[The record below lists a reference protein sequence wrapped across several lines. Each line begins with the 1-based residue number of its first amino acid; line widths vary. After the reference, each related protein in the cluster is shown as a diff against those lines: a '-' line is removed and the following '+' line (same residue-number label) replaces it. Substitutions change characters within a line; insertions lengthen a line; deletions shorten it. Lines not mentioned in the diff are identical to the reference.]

1 MILYILTLMIFICI
15 VFYNTYLNREPL
27 APPVVFALSIFTAC
41 FASVFYE
48 DFYCLDLGM
57 DTFLTIFCG
66 ILAFFCGY
74 IIYGI
79 YYKKNNRDMVLSIPR
94 TIPIT
99 INNKGYFIILI
110 INILTVVLTYNFLMN
125 TSSIYGGMSLS
136 ERIFSYRVSYM
147 FNKDLSPEELIPWYT
162 NVLHDISYASILWMG
177 YIWLVNINLLN
188 KKIDGRF
195 FLILGLYFLS
205 TLLSGGRANIVYVF
219 LALGIIFY
227 ILKMQTVKWTYS
239 FSMKQ
244 ILKSMIVGF
253 FGIVLFFLSTVA
265 IGRGDRIVDFDTFLD
280 ELYLG
285 AGVYIAAPIKLLDL
299 FITEEYLSDN
309 GMPVG
314 FYTFNHIFHWLGL
327 HLGIK
332 DWYQTADFGFRSV
345 NGVFLGNV
353 YTTFKPYYQDF
364 GLIGVVFL
372 SCLMGIIFS
381 YVYYRI
387 KYIRKS
393 SAYISQD
400 TWTVIYAFLF
410 YSIALAFFYNWF
422 YEYFFDLWF
431 LKMMIYFY
439 IVKKLL
445 IVSDNKCW

>member
-1 MILYILTLMIFICI
+1 
-15 VFYNTYLNREPL
+15 
-27 APPVVFALSIFTAC
+27 
-41 FASVFYE
+41 
-48 DFYCLDLGM
+48 
-57 DTFLTIFCG
+57 
-66 ILAFFCGY
+66 
-74 IIYGI
+74 
-79 YYKKNNRDMVLSIPR
+79 
-94 TIPIT
+94 
-99 INNKGYFIILI
+99 
-110 INILTVVLTYNFLMN
+110 
-125 TSSIYGGMSLS
+125 
-136 ERIFSYRVSYM
+136 
-147 FNKDLSPEELIPWYT
+147 
-162 NVLHDISYASILWMG
+162 
-177 YIWLVNINLLN
+177 
-188 KKIDGRF
+188 
-195 FLILGLYFLS
+195 
-205 TLLSGGRANIVYVF
+205 
-219 LALGIIFY
+219 
-227 ILKMQTVKWTYS
+227 MQTVKWTYS